1 MSFPNY
7 PAKHTEDA
15 LFTPDDYL
23 PYLRSV
29 GEVSSAP
36 PPEGVI
42 LCYQKSLWTDIC
54 AKHTDNSSEGAR
66 PGFGNLRIVRETHG
80 RIGVVGGFG
89 FGAPSTCFLLEQL
102 IASGVG
108 RFISI
113 GTAGSLQ
120 KDLGIGDLIVCNKAI
135 RDEGTSHHYAAP
147 SKYAEAGREITARL
161 ISVLENGGIPY
172 RSGASWTTDA
182 PYRETIAEAR
192 IYQQEGIL
200 SVEMEASALFT
211 VAKYRDVEL
220 GAMFT
225 ISDSLADLKWHPAT
239 RSAEVRNG
247 LKTLYEIALQSL
259 MTECTK

>member
-7 PAKHTEDA
+7 PAKHTEEA
-15 LFTPDDYL
+15 LVSPDDYL

-36 PPEGVI
+36 PPEAVI
-42 LCYQKSLWTDIC
+42 LCYQKRLWTDIC
-54 AKHTDNSSEGAR
+54 AKHTDNASESTR
-66 PGFGNLRIVRETHG
+66 PGFGNLRIVKETHG
-80 RIGVVGGFG
+80 RIGAVGGFG

-120 KDLGIGDLIVCNKAI
+120 KDLGIGDLVVCNRAI

-147 SKYAEAGREITARL
+147 SKYAEAGREITSR
-161 ISVLENGGIPY
+161 SVTVLKNRRIPY
-172 RSGASWTTDA
+172 RLGGSWTTDA
-182 PYRETIAEAR
+182 PYRETIAEVR
-192 IYQQEGIL
+192 TYQQEGVL
-200 SVEMEASALFT
+200 TVEMEASALFT
-211 VAKYRDVEL
+211 VAKYRGVDM

-247 LKTLYEIALQSL
+247 LKTLYEVALQSL
-259 MTECTK
+259 TAEFPE